1 MTTSPGTNIPLAP
14 SPQPAADDNPGALL
28 QSDFQAESSLLY
40 DAWVMLRRRRFWV
53 LAAFVAGTIIAFVVA
68 RMTAPRYDAVSTIRI
83 VANGDN
89 GIQFSDAPAS
99 SILGEDPEIRLQTE
113 IAVLTSHSV
122 AMRVANTL
130 NLYTNR
136 TFSEAGKEEGVPS
149 ANNPRTVHRVLVALR
164 SALSVEEV
172 PHTEAIS
179 ITVRTRS
186 PQLSERI
193 ANTLVDEYVA
203 RGYQVRYESQHGIS
217 DWLARQL
224 EDLRQQT
231 EDAQTRALAYGKK
244 LNLLD
249 TTVAAPPSP
258 SAAGA
263 ANGGMQ
269 SLDTQRLL
277 GLQQSL
283 VAAQSDLLVKEAQSN
298 VLQGASI
305 GSINPQQNPVLA
317 ALLTERDSA
326 LAQYNQYSAKY
337 GPNYPPMAQITA
349 RIAQIDKQIKSEL
362 ANARARAQSDVDVAR
377 NSVQALSNA
386 VDKEKL
392 NMEQHDDDV
401 VRYTIAERD
410 FESSYALYQGLLQK
424 LKEAGV
430 LAGLKGN
437 NVEVID
443 RALVPLTKSAPKTTN
458 YLLAGSGMGLLLGC
472 MLAFLVDSLDKSI
485 LDSDLLEQTI
495 GAPTIGMIPRMRGSH
510 TGMLPTAKR
519 QEELDAPARQQ
530 MEAYRTLR
538 TSLLLSNP
546 GHPPRSIVVTSAIPE
561 EGKSTTAVNLALILA
576 QGGYRVLLMEC
587 DLRRPS
593 IGVKLSIP
601 SATGLSQILAGM
613 KQPVDCIHPVPEQSG
628 LDVLVAGAQPPN
640 PAELLGSRQFTEL
653 LEQFRAS
660 YDFII
665 LDSPPTVSVSDV
677 QIVAAQADGVLFVV
691 RSGSTSRHLAQR
703 GCRMLRRTG
712 AHLLGGLLNA
722 IDYRSNTYGYYGY
735 YDYYSSGKSGSKEKH
750 HEE

>member
-1 MTTSPGTNIPLAP
+1 M
-14 SPQPAADDNPGALL
+14 L
-28 QSDFQAESSLLY
+28 QSDFNAESSMLY
-40 DAWVMLRRRRFWV
+40 DAWTMLRRRRYWV
-53 LAAFVAGTIIAFVVA
+53 LASFLVGTIAAVSLA
-68 RMTAPRYDAVSTIRI
+68 KLSAPQFDAVSTIRI
-83 VANGDN
+83 VENGDN
-89 GIQFSDAPAS
+89 GIQFSDSPAS

-122 AMRVANTL
+122 AMRVANAL

-136 TFSEAGKEEGVPS
+136 TFSQPGKDEGVPS

-164 SALSVEEV
+164 SALHVEEL
-172 PHTEAIS
+172 PHTEAII
-179 ITVRTRS
+179 ITVRTTS

-231 EDAQTRALAYGKK
+231 EDAQSRALEYGKK

-249 TTVAAPPSP
+249 SSVAAPS
-258 SAAGA
+258 SSSTGGAGTE
-263 ANGGMQ
+263 GMQ

-283 VAAQSDLLVKEAQSN
+283 VAAQSDMLVKEAQYN
-298 VLQGASI
+298 VLQNADI
-305 GSINPQQNPVLA
+305 NSINPQQDPVLA
-317 ALLTERDSA
+317 ALLTARDGA
-326 LAQYNQYSAKY
+326 MAEYKEYGAKY
-337 GPNYPPMAQITA
+337 GPNYPAMAQVTA
-349 RIAQIDKQIKSEL
+349 RIAQLDQQIKKEL
-362 ANARARAQSDVDVAR
+362 SNARSRAQSDVNVAQE
-377 NSVQALSNA
+377 SVKSLSAA
-386 VDKEKL
+386 VDQEKQS
-392 NMEQHDDDV
+392 MEHRDDDV

-410 FESSYALYQGLLQK
+410 FESSYTLYQGLLQK

-437 NVEVID
+437 DVEVID
-443 RALVPLTKSAPKTTN
+443 RALVPLTKSAPKTSN

-472 MLAFLVDSLDKSI
+472 LLAVLVDSLDKSI
-485 LDSDLLEQTI
+485 LDADLLEQTI
-495 GAPTIGMIPRMRGSH
+495 GAPTIGMIPRMRGAQA
-510 TGMLPTAKR
+510 GMIQTVQRP
-519 QEELDAPARQQ
+519 EGLDAAAKQQ

-546 GHPPRSIVVTSAIPE
+546 GHPPRAIVVTSAIPE

-576 QGGYRVLLMEC
+576 QGGYKVLLMEC

-593 IGVKLSIP
+593 IALKLSMP
-601 SATGLSQILAGM
+601 SANGVSQILAGM
-613 KQPVDCIHPVPEQSG
+613 KQPSDCIRSFSEQSG
-628 LDVLVAGAQPPN
+628 LDILVAGAQPPN
-640 PAELLGSRQFTEL
+640 PAELLGSRQFTDL
-653 LEQFRAS
+653 LDQLRSA

-712 AHLLGGLLNA
+712 AHLLGGVLNA
-722 IDYRSNTYGYYGY
+722 IDYRSDTYGYYGY
-735 YDYYSSGKSGSKEKH
+735 YDYYTSGKSASASKEKH
-750 HEE
+750 HED